1 MSFEVKVPQV
11 GGEIF
16 IHSVE
21 IGDCAFV
28 LGPNGSGKS
37 SLMHHVYK
45 NHQNFARRI
54 TAHRQNWLNSSAIDL
69 SPYKK
74 QQQENNIRAM
84 DIQDQARWKD
94 DHSAIRPSI
103 MIFDLIDAEN
113 IRARAIAAAVDD
125 RDTAGALA
133 IASHAAPIKV
143 INEILQL
150 SNIPITISVQ
160 KNQEVMAS
168 KHGSKPYSAAQL
180 SDGERNAL
188 LIAASV
194 LTAESGSLILIDEPE
209 QHLHRSISSPLLT
222 QLFQKRVDCAFL
234 ISTHEVMLPL
244 DHSDSNIILVRDCV
258 YEESGNPLWE
268 IDLVSADSDVDDA
281 LKADILGQRRKMLFV
296 EGDDK
301 KSLDKPLYS
310 LLFPE
315 ISVVPKKS
323 CKDVETSV
331 CGVRGSEQ
339 MHWLRAFG
347 IVDNDARTEP
357 DRDRLR
363 EKGVYA
369 LNMYSV
375 ESIYYD
381 PEVQRCVAG
390 RHAAVT
396 GEYTERLMAS
406 ALESAIDAVRPHA
419 TRLAEIRAEKQIR
432 EKVFAH
438 LPTRASVSARTDA
451 RIDLDV
457 ASTVDIEIHA
467 ITEAIANSDLTAL
480 IQRYPLRETPALDRI
495 AEKLGFQDRQQFEGS
510 VLTTLLENESLL
522 EYVRSLFEP
531 LISDISQ

>member
-1 MSFEVKVPQV
+1 
-11 GGEIF
+11 
-16 IHSVE
+16 
-21 IGDCAFV
+21 
-28 LGPNGSGKS
+28 
-37 SLMHHVYK
+37 
-45 NHQNFARRI
+45 
-54 TAHRQNWLNSSAIDL
+54 
-69 SPYKK
+69 
-74 QQQENNIRAM
+74 
-84 DIQDQARWKD
+84 
-94 DHSAIRPSI
+94 
-103 MIFDLIDAEN
+103 
-113 IRARAIAAAVDD
+113 
-125 RDTAGALA
+125 
-133 IASHAAPIKV
+133 
-143 INEILQL
+143 
-150 SNIPITISVQ
+150 
-160 KNQEVMAS
+160 
-168 KHGSKPYSAAQL
+168 
-180 SDGERNAL
+180 
-188 LIAASV
+188 
-194 LTAESGSLILIDEPE
+194 
-209 QHLHRSISSPLLT
+209 
-222 QLFQKRVDCAFL
+222 
-234 ISTHEVMLPL
+234 MLPL
-244 DHSDSNIILVRDCV
+244 HHSDSNIILVRDCV

-315 ISVVPKKS
+315 ISIVPKKS

-347 IVDNDARTEP
+347 IVDNNARTEP